1 MAEEFEG
8 VISLSF
14 LKSLEKDTGIAVSQK
29 ADIFAGTSTDS
40 IIAAALSVGM
50 SAEEIIESYKKLILV
65 EKAFRNLKTV
75 QLEIRPIYHKKDDR
89 IRAHVFLCMLAYYVQ
104 WHMQKRLVPLAEE
117 GRGKNRR
124 WTFSNMVETLKQ
136 ITINNVKV
144 AGVELLKVSQPTN
157 DQERILKL
165 LRIKI

>member
-1 MAEEFEG
+1 M
-8 VISLSF
+8 
-14 LKSLEKDTGIAVSQK
+14 K
-29 ADIFAGTSTDS
+29 ADREEEKSRKHKVIWEINQAAIEKAQRLEGCYIITSD
-40 IIAAALSVGM
+40 VPP
-50 SAEEIIESYKKLILV
+50 EEMTTKEIVESYKKLILV

-75 QLEIRPIYHKKDDR
+75 QLEICPIYHKKDDR